1 MEGLVAQSQQ
11 PNQARIKLRT
21 DESTAQNYR
30 ALDNSFLQRYT
41 EALQVSQGSEA
52 RVISPAYP
60 PEFKSKPRKSIVGSL
75 AVFVGLGLGFGLAFF
90 RELMDRAFRTG
101 THINDVV
108 GAECVAMVPRLTAT
122 KTTTLARLKQDPA
135 DAVLRHVWC
144 RSDAIQTIINLP
156 LSQFAEAIRSI
167 KLTTDLETSSKSAKV
182 IGLISAVPGE
192 GKSTM
197 AMNLALAFAKVERVL
212 LVDAD
217 MRRPSIA
224 SKLNL
229 DLNTPGLPQLLA
241 STANLNKCITFR
253 DDLNLEILKTGEVPQ
268 DPLELLSPA
277 VLSKLMNTL
286 RKTYDRIIV
295 DSPPMLPVSDA
306 AVLSAHADSI
316 VYVVKFD
323 STKTRQINAGLD
335 RLHRHHGKRAGI
347 LLNKV
352 NLRKAESYGDI
363 SYGDY
368 YVQTESSS
376 EKEHRVK
383 HATAASL

>member
-1 MEGLVAQSQQ
+1 VLGRARAQLLTQ
-11 PNQARIKLRT
+11 P
-21 DESTAQNYR
+21 
-30 ALDNSFLQRYT
+30 
-41 EALQVSQGSEA
+41 
-52 RVISPAYP
+52 
-60 PEFKSKPRKSIVGSL
+60 
-75 AVFVGLGLGFGLAFF
+75 
-90 RELMDRAFRTG
+90 REIA
-101 THINDVV
+101 
-108 GAECVAMVPRLTAT
+108 AT
-122 KTTTLARLKQDPA
+122 IER
-135 DAVLRHVWC
+135 
-144 RSDAIQTIINLP
+144 
-156 LSQFAEAIRSI
+156 FAEGGPTTVGMFAYAAGASQEWRLGASMNGIVRS
-167 KLTTDLETSSKSAKV
+167 LPPS
-182 IGLISAVPGE
+182 
-192 GKSTM
+192 
-197 AMNLALAFAKVERVL
+197 